1 LSSSASAGPIGCTSG
16 LEALELGAFDFGVLE
31 GFLGLSGL
39 FAMQRIWDESGARK
53 RAKARQSTTGETP
66 MNSLLRTLTLLAAF
80 GAGALSCQ
88 QVSAQSKDAEPAT
101 RAANEAFVKSLP
113 FSDRA
118 DFDDVKR
125 GFIATLPDGVIAGP
139 AGKPAW
145 DTKPYAFLQSD
156 TVPATVNPSLWR
168 QAQLNAVNGLFEVT
182 ERVYQVRGLDLAN
195 LTIIEGDTGLI
206 LIDPLLSNETARAA
220 LDLYLGNRP
229 AKPVVAVI
237 YSHSHIDHFGGAK
250 GVISAEDAAS
260 GKVKVIAPD
269 GFMEHAVAENVI
281 AGNAMS
287 RRAQYMYGLT
297 LPVGERA
304 QIDEGLGKGLSRGT
318 ISLIAPNDLI
328 KQSYETRT
336 IDGVE
341 IEFHLVPGSEA
352 PSEMLMYF
360 PQFKLLD
367 MAEDATHNMHNL
379 YTLRGAEIRDGRL
392 WSHYLDEAILRY
404 GERTD
409 AVIAQHHW
417 PMWGNARIVAFLKK
431 QRDLYKFIHDQT
443 VRLLNHGLTPTE
455 IAEQL
460 KLPASLAGEWS
471 ARGYYGTLSHNAKAV
486 YQFYLGWYD
495 ANPADLNPLPRAEA
509 ARKQV
514 EYMGGSEAVL
524 KRAREDFA
532 SGQYRWVAS
541 ITSQL
546 VFADPADK
554 AARDL
559 GADAL
564 EQLGYQSEAATWR
577 NAYLAGAAELR
588 NGAPAPQIST
598 ANADLLKGVSIDLAF
613 DFLGVRLN
621 AAKAEGKHIVINWTF
636 TDSNETFVMN
646 LENSALTH
654 RAGPLADNA
663 DAGVKLTR
671 AALDAITLKQ
681 RTFLGSLV
689 TGDVSISGN
698 PLKLRELF
706 GLLDDFTPD
715 FDIIEPKKASVE

>member
-1 LSSSASAGPIGCTSG
+1 MKRLGHATAMATAGIVF
-16 LEALELGAFDFGVLE
+16 ALTAQPGY
-31 GFLGLSGL
+31 
-39 FAMQRIWDESGARK
+39 
-53 RAKARQSTTGETP
+53 
-66 MNSLLRTLTLLAAF
+66 
-80 GAGALSCQ
+80 
-88 QVSAQSKDAEPAT
+88 AQSRDAEPAT
-101 RAANEAFVKSLP
+101 RAANEALVKSLP

-118 DFDDVKR
+118 DFDDAER
-125 GFIATLPDGVIAGP
+125 GFIATLPSGVIAGP
-139 AGKPAW
+139 GGKPAF
-145 DTKPYAFLQSD
+145 DTRPYAFLQSD

-168 QAQLNAVNGLFEVT
+168 QAQLNTVNGLFKVT
-182 ERVYQVRGLDLAN
+182 ERVYQVRGLDISN
-195 LTIIEGDTGLI
+195 MTIIEGDSGLI
-206 LIDPLLSNETARAA
+206 LIDPLLSNETAKAA
-220 LDLYLGNRP
+220 LELYLQNRP

-237 YSHSHIDHFGGAK
+237 YSHSHIDHFGGGG
-250 GVISAEDAAS
+250 GVMSEQDAAS
-260 GKVKVIAPD
+260 GKVKVVAPE

-287 RRAQYMYGLT
+287 RRAQYMYGT
-297 LPVGERA
+297 ALPVGERA
-304 QIDEGLGKGLSRGT
+304 QIDIGLGKALSKGT
-318 ISLIAPNDLI
+318 ISLIPPNDLI
-328 KQSYETRT
+328 KQVYETRS

-352 PSEMLMYF
+352 PSEMIMYF

-392 WSHYLDEAILRY
+392 WSRYIDEAVERY
-404 GERTD
+404 GDRTE
-409 AVIAQHHW
+409 AVIAQHQW

-431 QRDLYKFIHDQT
+431 QRDLYKFIHDQS

-471 ARGYYGTLSHNAKAV
+471 AHGYYGTLSHNAKAV

-495 ANPADLNPLPRAEA
+495 ANPADLDPLPRAEA
-509 ARKQV
+509 ARKQI
-514 EYMGGSEAVL
+514 EYMGGADAVL
-524 KRAREDFA
+524 KRARDDFKA
-532 SGQYRWVAS
+532 GQYRWVAS
-541 ITSQL
+541 VTSQL
-546 VFADPADK
+546 VFADPANK
-554 AARDL
+554 EACEL

-577 NAYLAGAAELR
+577 NAYLLGAAELR
-588 NGAPAPQIST
+588 GGVPAAQAGSS
-598 ANADLLKGVSIDLAF
+598 ANAGLLKGVSIDLAF

-636 TDSNETFVMN
+636 TDLNQTYVMN

-654 RAGPLADNA
+654 RAGRLADDA

-681 RTFLGSLV
+681 RSFLGSIV

-706 GLLDDFTPD
+706 GMLDDFTPD
-715 FDIIEPKKASVE
+715 FEIVGPLKASVQ

>member
-1 LSSSASAGPIGCTSG
+1 
-16 LEALELGAFDFGVLE
+16 
-31 GFLGLSGL
+31 
-39 FAMQRIWDESGARK
+39 MR
-53 RAKARQSTTGETP
+53 
-66 MNSLLRTLTLLAAF
+66 MNGLLRTLTLVVAF
-80 GAGALSCQ
+80 GGGALQCQ
-88 QVSAQSKDAEPAT
+88 PASAQSRDAEPAT

-125 GFIATLPDGVIAGP
+125 GFIATLPDGAVAGP
-139 AGKPAW
+139 GGKPAF
-145 DTKPYAFLQSD
+145 DTRPYAFLQSD
-156 TVPATVNPSLWR
+156 AMPATVNPSLWR
-168 QAQLNAVNGLFEVT
+168 QAQLNAVNGLFKVT
-182 ERVYQVRGLDLAN
+182 DRVYQVRGLDLAN
-195 LTIIEGDTGLI
+195 LTIIEGDSGLI
-206 LIDPLLSNETARAA
+206 LIDPLLSNETAKAA
-220 LDLYLGNRP
+220 LALYLANRP
-229 AKPVVAVI
+229 AKPVAAVI

-250 GVISAEDAAS
+250 GVMSAEDAAS

-281 AGNAMS
+281 AGNAMI

-297 LPVGERA
+297 LPVGDRA
-304 QIDEGLGKGLSRGT
+304 QIDEGLGKALSKGT
-318 ISLIAPNDLI
+318 VSLIPPNDLI
-328 KQSYETRT
+328 KQAYETRNV
-336 IDGVE
+336 DGVE

-360 PQFKLLD
+360 PQFRLLD

-392 WSHYLDEAILRY
+392 WSRYLDEAIVRY

-409 AVIAQHHW
+409 AVITQHHW
-417 PMWGNARIVAFLKK
+417 PMWGNARITAFLGK

-443 VRLLNHGLTPTE
+443 VRLLNHGLTPGE

-460 KLPASLAGEWS
+460 KLPASLAGEWYS
-471 ARGYYGTLSHNAKAV
+471 RGYYGTLSHNAKAV

-509 ARKQV
+509 AKKQV
-514 EYMGGSEAVL
+514 EYMGGADAVL
-524 KRAREDFA
+524 KRAREDFRA
-532 SGQYRWVAS
+532 GQYRWVAS
-541 ITSQL
+541 VTSQL
-546 VFADPADK
+546 VFADPANKD
-554 AARDL
+554 AREL

-577 NAYLAGAAELR
+577 NAYLVGAAELR
-588 NGAPAPQIST
+588 GGVPPAQGST
-598 ANADLLKGVSIDLAF
+598 ANAELLKGVSIDLAF

-636 TDSNETFVMN
+636 TDSGETQVMN

-654 RAGPLADNA
+654 RAGKLSDNA
-663 DAGVKLTR
+663 DAGIKLTR
-671 AALDAITLKQ
+671 ATLDAITLKQ
-681 RTFLGSLV
+681 RSFLGSIV
-689 TGDVSISGN
+689 TGDVGISGN

-715 FDIIEPKKASVE
+715 FEIVEPKKASVE